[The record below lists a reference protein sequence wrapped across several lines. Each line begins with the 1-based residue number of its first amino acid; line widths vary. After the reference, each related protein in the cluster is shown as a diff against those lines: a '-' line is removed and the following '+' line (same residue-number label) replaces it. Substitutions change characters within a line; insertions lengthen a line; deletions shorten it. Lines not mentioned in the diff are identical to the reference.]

1 MKKSILLSFVLI
13 LSVSFASPNSLLT
26 DKLPSP
32 FVVIPQ
38 PQNVILLNGPGLN
51 TGVLKNLL
59 IKGDIKR
66 PVMGNLLS
74 QLNGAQAGNKGTL
87 SLILDKMTTSLP
99 SEEGYILNIYTD
111 RAEVISK
118 GEAGYRQAGPV

>member
-66 PVMGNLLS
+66 ICSLSLVELRRETKVRFLLS
-74 QLNGAQAGNKGTL
+74 SIK
-87 SLILDKMTTSLP
+87 
-99 SEEGYILNIYTD
+99 
-111 RAEVISK
+111 
-118 GEAGYRQAGPV
+118 